1 MTPSLPVLQ
10 QLARRHLD
18 VAGATDEQA
27 RRSLEQ
33 AREAR
38 RVAIVPDVGLYMRRA
53 EPGDA
58 RELHELLERFVAPG
72 LLIPRTLKQVY
83 STIRD
88 FVVVVEDGRIV
99 GCGALRIYS
108 AELGEIGALAVLEEK
123 RDAGLGGRIVDTLV
137 HDARNLG
144 LRRVIALTMRD
155 RFFHRH
161 GFVTKSLVDYPEKIA
176 ADCVSCT
183 RRAGCQEI
191 AVSIEL

>member
-1 MTPSLPVLQ
+1 M
-10 QLARRHLD
+10 A

-38 RVAIVPDVGLYMRRA
+38 RVTLVTDGGQYLRRA
-53 EPGDA
+53 EPADA
-58 RELHELLERFVAPG
+58 QELHELLERFVAPG

-88 FVVVVEDGRIV
+88 FVVVIENGRIV

-108 AELGEIGALAVLEEK
+108 AELGEVGALAVLEEA
-123 RDAGLGGRIVDTLV
+123 RGGGLGGRIVNALV
-137 HDARNLG
+137 NDARNLG

-155 RFFHRH
+155 SFFHRL
-161 GFVTKSLVDYPEKIA
+161 GFETRALIEYPEKIA
-176 ADCVSCT
+176 ADCVTCS